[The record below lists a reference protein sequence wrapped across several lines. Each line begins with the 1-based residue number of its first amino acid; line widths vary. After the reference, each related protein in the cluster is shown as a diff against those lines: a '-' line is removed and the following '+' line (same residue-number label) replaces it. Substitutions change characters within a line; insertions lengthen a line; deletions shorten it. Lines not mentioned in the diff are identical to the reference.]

1 VKAAGVSQ
9 PAASATP
16 VTAVGNSAN
25 ITTPNVSASN
35 GIIHVIDAVILP
47 VDLGL

>member
-1 VKAAGVSQ
+1 MI
-9 PAASATP
+9 
-16 VTAVGNSAN
+16 TAVGNTAN
-25 ITTPNVSASN
+25 IVQANISASN